1 MVTHK
6 STRDLVKLFS
16 PQNVVSLVEQVHP
29 NRDWPPIWALVFHPL
44 LCNSLKSFSWR
55 STHNVLPTR
64 SKLLKWRLGDGG
76 GPFWGMLETSLHVFW
91 ECASVY
97 GILIWVNEIVKRF
110 IGLIVVSHQ
119 YFLCTVLPSPDGPN
133 LVWDEYG

>member
-16 PQNVVSLVEQVHP
+16 PQNVVSHVEQVHP

-76 GPFWGMLETSLHVFW
+76 GSILGHVGDKFTCFLGVRLRLW
-91 ECASVY
+91 
-97 GILIWVNEIVKRF
+97 
-110 IGLIVVSHQ
+110 
-119 YFLCTVLPSPDGPN
+119 YFN
-133 LVWDEYG
+133 LG